1 MKKVKNQEVKSLYL
15 NEEEKKKISKKNRK
29 AKKPQNKQTNN
40 KQENDLFN
48 FDTEIV
54 IGIKKTPA
62 EKKKGK
68 TQKKKTAGV
77 TTNRSQKNKDKKK
90 KKTVGATSSRPQ
102 KSKPKKNNNV
112 GMTTNRPKNE
122 KKKKRIIFFV
132 KCMII
137 ITILIGIVVFL
148 LLSPLFNI
156 LYIKVENNSKVR
168 QGDIIELSGINLGD
182 NLFLISSSVTA
193 NKIKKNPYIESVSL
207 QRNLPDT
214 LIIKVKE
221 RKATYALQIEEAQ
234 YAYINNQGYILE
246 INAERNNLPLITSY
260 TTQEIVPGGRLN
272 NEDLEKIE
280 IVLRVMETAN
290 GNQMGDLITSID
302 IKDKKNIILRLE
314 GEKKTIYIGDGSD
327 INTKMLYIKA
337 TLEDEKGVEGELFMD
352 GKTNKEGEFL
362 FREKV

>member
-15 NEEEKKKISKKNRK
+15 NEEEKKKVKKKTKKSKKK
-29 AKKPQNKQTNN
+29 QENKN
-40 KQENDLFN
+40 QENDLFN

-54 IGIKKTPA
+54 IGIKKTP
-62 EKKKGK
+62 EWKKKGK
-68 TQKKKTAGV
+68 TQKKKKKDIGATSSY
-77 TTNRSQKNKDKKK
+77 SQKDKSKKKGKDVRVTSSHPKNDKSKKK
-90 KKTVGATSSRPQ
+90 KKTVGAS
-102 KSKPKKNNNV
+102 NAH
-112 GMTTNRPKNE
+112 PKNE
-122 KKKKRIIFFV
+122 KKKKRIIFFI
-132 KCMII
+132 KCIVI
-137 ITILIGIVVFL
+137 ITILIGIAVFL

-156 LYIKVENNSKVR
+156 LDIKVENNNKIR
-168 QGDIIELSGINLGD
+168 QGEIIELSGINLGD
-182 NLFLISSSVTA
+182 NLFLINSTA
-193 NKIKKNPYIESVSL
+193 TSNRIKKNPYIESVKL
-207 QRNLPDT
+207 ERNLPDT
-214 LIIKVKE
+214 IIIKVKE
-221 RKATYALQIEEAQ
+221 RKPTYAINLGESG

-246 INAERNNLPLITSY
+246 INPENINLPLITSY
-260 TTQEIVPGGRLN
+260 TTEEIVPGNRLN
-272 NEDLEKIE
+272 NEDLEKLE
-280 IVLRVMETAN
+280 VVLKVMEIAN